1 MARVARTDV
10 KFTRPVQRILTMLLF
25 LGVVGAVVA
34 YLSTQILSVFLTNP
48 ELNGLIAGVF
58 VIGVLIAFWN
68 VFRLFSAV
76 NWLEALASRTRG
88 IETIPPPGLLV
99 AMDPLRKGS
108 TRGLNS
114 QNARSILDS
123 VAARIDESRDT
134 LRYIAGLLIFL
145 GLLGTFW
152 GLSKT
157 VPAVVDTIRSIQPQP
172 GDEGAALFDTLMSG
186 LDEQLSGMGTA
197 FASSLLGLAGSLV
210 VGFLELMSGG
220 AHNRFYGELETWL
233 STLTRIGGSEGDEA
247 FASDVA
253 EQLAFVSQQMSALNR
268 IIAEGEDRR
277 AADSGKIADAMSG
290 IERIVAQA
298 ASERD
303 SIAEAVAGQGR
314 IVAAVERMAESSGG
328 GGGGMDA
335 ETRRHIRNIDLLIAK
350 LIEESAAGRVETAE
364 ALRREVRAVGRAV
377 SDMTSAIGGV
387 PSDR

>member
-1 MARVARTDV
+1 MARTEV

-25 LGVVGAVVA
+25 LGLVGAVVA
-34 YLSTQILSVFLTNP
+34 VLLQDIESVFAANP
-48 ELNGLIAGVF
+48 ELNGLIGGVF
-58 VIGVLIAFWN
+58 VIGVLMAFWH

-76 NWLEALASRTRG
+76 NWIEALASRTRG

-99 AMDPLRKGS
+99 AMDPMRKGAA
-108 TRGLNS
+108 RGLNS
-114 QNARSILDS
+114 QTARAMLDS
-123 VAARIDESRDT
+123 VATRIDESRDT

-157 VPAVVDTIRSIQPQP
+157 VPAVVDTIRSIQPKP
-172 GDEGAALFDTLMSG
+172 GQEGAALFDTLMTG
-186 LDEQLSGMGTA
+186 LDSQLAGMGTA
-197 FASSLLGLAGSLV
+197 FASSLFGLAGSLV

-233 STLTRIGGSEGDEA
+233 STMTRIGGGDGDEA

-277 AADSGKIADAMSG
+277 AADSGKIADAMAG

-298 ASERD
+298 AEERETVARAID
-303 SIAEAVAGQGR
+303 SQGR
-314 IVAAVERMAESSGG
+314 IVAAVERMAESGGGGG

-350 LIEESAAGRVETAE
+350 LIEENAAGRIETAE

-387 PSDR
+387 PSDN